1 MGDQVKVGRGVEASC
16 EIPGELRAV
25 LVDDDD
31 FHVVHIERERIA
43 EEQDEQQRQR
53 KGHVQAP
60 VVPDDV
66 VELLP
71 GHGLYVSG
79 IQIIAVYPVSFRP
92 IPVPSSM
99 VLCLR

>member
-1 MGDQVKVGRGVEASC
+1 MGDQVKVGRGVEATC
-16 EIPGELRAV
+16 EVPGELRAV

-31 FHVVHIERERIA
+31 LHVVHVERQGVA

-53 KGHVQAP
+53 EGHVQAP

-71 GHGLYVSG
+71 GHGLHVPYV
-79 IQIIAVYPVSFRP
+79 
-92 IPVPSSM
+92 
-99 VLCLR
+99 